1 MSGVILG
8 AAVAV
13 AGAAASVYNS
23 NKQARTQK
31 QAMQQQEQ
39 MAKAADEK
47 SRQAERR
54 QNAQQADISGILS
67 ENQNSLLSGG
77 STLLTGAGG
86 VDPTKLN
93 LGKGNQL
100 GG

>member
-1 MSGVILG
+1 MG
-8 AAVAV
+8 AVAV
-13 AGAAASVYNS
+13 AGAAASAYS
-23 NKQARTQK
+23 ANKQAKAQK

-47 SRQAERR
+47 SRQAERK
-54 QNAQQADISGILS
+54 QNAQQADVSGILA
-67 ENQNSLLSGG
+67 ENQNQMLSGG

-86 VDPTKLN
+86 VDPNKLN

-100 GG
+100 G